1 MLRYALTRLAMA
13 AFSLLLVGAVVFL
26 LIRSIP
32 GDPALLMLG
41 DSAEPAQLA
50 DLRRQLG
57 LDRPLPVQF
66 AYWLGEMATGDLG
79 QSLISR
85 EPVLGLLWDR
95 FSVTATIVLSAV
107 ALAALIAVPAGML
120 AAWRQNRWQDLAV
133 VGVSTALLSIPS
145 FWLGMMLLL
154 LFGIVLQWVPVV
166 GYVPFNEN
174 AAQALKV
181 LALPVATLVLVELG
195 TLARMARASTLDVL
209 QLEYIAHARAKGPS
223 AAHWLGT
230 DDLGRDVLSR
240 ALAGAAS
247 SVTVSV
253 VTVLIAVLLGAVLG
267 TLSGFL
273 RGWFDQVAMTF
284 NDVLLA
290 FPGLLFALA
299 IMATFGPSRWG
310 VIFALALAFLPSV
323 VRVVRGTVLSL
334 REKEFIDASR
344 VMGNSPLYT
353 LWRHVLP
360 GCIPPLTVLTTAM
373 FGWVLLSESALSF
386 LGLGVPPPA
395 PTWGGMLSDSRAHI
409 DQAPWLAIFPGLC
422 ISLALLGV
430 NLFGDAMRDWADPRM
445 EGR

>member
-13 AFSLLLVGAVVFL
+13 VFSLLLVGAVVFL

-41 DSAEPAQLA
+41 DAAEPAQLA
-50 DLRRQLG
+50 DLRGQLG

-79 QSLISR
+79 RSLISR

-95 FSVTATIVLSAV
+95 FSVTAIIVLSAV

-181 LALPVATLVLVELG
+181 LALPIATLVLVELG

-209 QLEYIAHARAKGPS
+209 QLEYIAHARAKGAS
-223 AAHWLGT
+223 E
-230 DDLGRDVLSR
+230 RSVL
-240 ALAGAAS
+240 
-247 SVTVSV
+247 
-253 VTVLIAVLLGAVLG
+253 
-267 TLSGFL
+267 FKH
-273 RGWFDQVAMTF
+273 
-284 NDVLLA
+284 A
-290 FPGLLFALA
+290 FPN
-299 IMATFGPSRWG
+299 
-310 VIFALALAFLPSV
+310 AF
-323 VRVVRGTVLSL
+323 
-334 REKEFIDASR
+334 
-344 VMGNSPLYT
+344 
-353 LWRHVLP
+353 
-360 GCIPPLTVLTTAM
+360 
-373 FGWVLLSESALSF
+373 
-386 LGLGVPPPA
+386 A
-395 PTWGGMLSDSRAHI
+395 PTWTLIGLILGNLLGGAAVVETVFTL
-409 DQAPWLAIFPGLC
+409 PGLGRLLVDAIYARDYPVIQGC
-422 ISLALLGV
+422 LMFIAALYALV
-430 NLFGDAMRDWADPRM
+430 NLLVDLAYPLFDPRVKL
-445 EGR
+445 

>member
-1 MLRYALTRLAMA
+1 MTRKLRLNAWI
-13 AFSLLLVGAVVFL
+13 G
-26 LIRSIP
+26 
-32 GDPALLMLG
+32 GALLAL
-41 DSAEPAQLA
+41 
-50 DLRRQLG
+50 
-57 LDRPLPVQF
+57 
-66 AYWLGEMATGDLG
+66 
-79 QSLISR
+79 
-85 EPVLGLLWDR
+85 VLG
-95 FSVTATIVLSAV
+95 A
-107 ALAALIAVPAGML
+107 AALGAL
-120 AAWRQNRWQDLAV
+120 WQPYDP
-133 VGVSTALLSIPS
+133 T
-145 FWLGMMLLL
+145 
-154 LFGIVLQWVPVV
+154 
-166 GYVPFNEN
+166 
-174 AAQALKV
+174 
-181 LALPVATLVLVELG
+181 LPDF
-195 TLARMARASTLDVL
+195 MARL
-209 QLEYIAHARAKGPS
+209 QGPS